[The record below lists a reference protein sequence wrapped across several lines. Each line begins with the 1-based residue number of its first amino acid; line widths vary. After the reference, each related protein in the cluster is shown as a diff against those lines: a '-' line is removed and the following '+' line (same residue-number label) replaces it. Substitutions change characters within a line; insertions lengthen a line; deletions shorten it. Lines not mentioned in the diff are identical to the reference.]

1 MDRRALKI
9 EDSGSLLKVM
19 DGQTLVADGVSYVVY
34 GLGTE
39 DLLTEG
45 GPNKMMDDS
54 VREGQQTL
62 KPILDTAGVFGNPN
76 DSGRQNESG
85 TFRVFGLSAEN
96 YAGPSGR
103 VGPEDPRVMA
113 LKSWISGDVLTIGQL
128 TYIRSA
134 LRAVNNYIPGS
145 IEHAVDYSHADVNT
159 LRVHLAARYPDLPED
174 YATWF
179 ISMLRRVRSDLQ
191 ARLPHGFTREQTAW
205 IEQELGIKERL
216 IQRGGTNTRIDA
228 VNWQWRL
235 AYEIR
240 DRTPLLGQEVE
251 TALAKLPVDKR

>member
-1 MDRRALKI
+1 
-9 EDSGSLLKVM
+9 M
-19 DGQTLVADGVSYVVY
+19 DGQTVVADGVSYVVY

-45 GPNKMMDDS
+45 GPDKMMDNS
-54 VREGQQTL
+54 VKEGQDTL

-76 DSGRQNESG
+76 DSGRQTPAFLGWQNESG

-103 VGPEDPRVMA
+103 VGPDDPRVMA

-145 IEHAVDYSHADVNT
+145 IEHEVDYSHADVNT

-191 ARLPHGFTREQTAW
+191 ARLPHGFTREQTAL
-205 IEQELGIKERL
+205 IEQQISIKERQ
-216 IQRGGTNTRIDA
+216 IQRGAPNSQIDA
-228 VNWQWRL
+228 VNWQWHF
-235 AYEIR
+235 AYAIR
-240 DRTPLLGQEVE
+240 DLTPLLGQEVE
-251 TALAKLPVDKR
+251 TALAKLPLEKR